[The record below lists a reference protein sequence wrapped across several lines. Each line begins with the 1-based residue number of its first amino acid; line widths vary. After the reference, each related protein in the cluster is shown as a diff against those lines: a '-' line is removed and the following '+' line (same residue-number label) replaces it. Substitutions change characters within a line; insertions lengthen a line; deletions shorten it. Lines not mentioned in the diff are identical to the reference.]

1 MIPPDSAGT
10 LEKRVETLEI
20 QLAWQSDLLTA
31 LDRTV
36 AELNR
41 ELFTQ
46 QRRFEALQEEL
57 RRQRALSGAPLP
69 HEKPPHY

>member
-10 LEKRVETLEI
+10 LEK
-20 QLAWQSDLLTA
+20 
-31 LDRTV
+31 
-36 AELNR
+36 
-41 ELFTQ
+41 
-46 QRRFEALQEEL
+46 